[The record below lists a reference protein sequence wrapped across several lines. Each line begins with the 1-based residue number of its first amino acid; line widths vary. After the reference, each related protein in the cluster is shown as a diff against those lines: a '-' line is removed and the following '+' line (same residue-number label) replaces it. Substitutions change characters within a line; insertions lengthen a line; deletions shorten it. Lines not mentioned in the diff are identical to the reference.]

1 MLYRS
6 YSMVSSPVTLIYD
19 FFIKVYNNLNIFNMI
34 LVTTNIKTY
43 VYIKA

>member
-6 YSMVSSPVTLIYD
+6 YSTASSHITLIYS